1 MALIAVGAC
10 LPRWFMSMQ
19 HVDLPEAVQVHLDLG
34 AKRSIGVHW
43 GTFSLSDEP
52 LDQPMHELDA
62 ARKEKGVAEGE
73 FFIIPIGAT
82 RRISPRGVASTTAP
96 KAAQSSHR

>member
-19 HVDLPEAVQVHLDLG
+19 HVDLAEAVQVHLDLG

-43 GTFSLSDEP
+43 GTFSLADEP
-52 LDQPMHELDA
+52 LDQPIHDLDA
-62 ARKEKGVAEGE
+62 ARRAKGVGEAE
-73 FFIIPIGAT
+73 FCIMPIGAT
-82 RRISPRGVASTTAP
+82 RRILPRKVVYTATP
-96 KAAQSSHR
+96 QAAQTP